1 MPAPTTL
8 QEKIADATVT
18 KPLFWVAIIYN
29 PKKESKEFDL
39 VESVD
44 YNDNKRPMPIYV
56 RQIMLPPQDNG
67 TNGGGPAFDWIEL
80 RPGANLHVLYS
91 QWEQAL
97 KVKTVKPLV
106 GVSIEPVAYSSI
118 EDETPGYRHFT
129 SAEAIRLVKQTTASA
144 WIDEWMTDEVRPEV
158 IKAANERKAY
168 LETELAKRIS

>member
-1 MPAPTTL
+1 MPTETAIKD
-8 QEKIADATVT
+8 KIVESVIT
-18 KPLFWVAIIYN
+18 KTPYWVAIIYN
-29 PKKESKEFDL
+29 PKKESKEFD
-39 VESVD
+39 VIESVD

-67 TNGGGPAFDWIEL
+67 TNGGGPALDWVEL

-91 QWEQAL
+91 KWEQAL
-97 KVKTVKPLV
+97 RVKTVKPLV
-106 GVSIEPVAYSSI
+106 GVSIEPVAYSSV
-118 EDETPGYRHFT
+118 EDDTPGYRHFT
-129 SAEAIRLVKQTTASA
+129 SPEAIRLIKQTTASS